1 MDYQRCKSESNQYLL
16 VTTLINL
23 AMTQTNRKTIFGIL
37 LATIAAASVIA
48 FSGTELSYAVLDRTL
63 GHLDGVDDTVKDVGD
78 DVSDLEHDVGD
89 SVDNAGENVGD
100 ILRGDD

>member
-1 MDYQRCKSESNQYLL
+1 MFS
-16 VTTLINL
+16 V
-23 AMTQTNRKTIFGIL
+23 L
-37 LATIAAASVIA
+37 LATITATSVIA
-48 FSGTELSYAVLDRTL
+48 LSGTEVSFAALDRTL

-78 DVSDLEHDVGD
+78 DVADLEHDLGD

>member
-1 MDYQRCKSESNQYLL
+1 MNQSNKKTMFS
-16 VTTLINL
+16 VSL
-23 AMTQTNRKTIFGIL
+23 AV
-37 LATIAAASVIA
+37 IAATSVIVL
-48 FSGTELSYAVLDRTL
+48 SGSELSFAVLDRTL
-63 GHLDGVDDTVKDVGD
+63 GHLDGIDDTVKDVGD

>member
-1 MDYQRCKSESNQYLL
+1 
-16 VTTLINL
+16 
-23 AMTQTNRKTIFGIL
+23 MTQTKKKTLFSML
-37 LATIAAASVIA
+37 LAIIAVTSVL
-48 FSGTELSYAVLDRTL
+48 TLSSSDVSFAVLDRTL

-78 DVSDLEHDVGD
+78 DVADLEHDLGD

>member
-1 MDYQRCKSESNQYLL
+1 M
-16 VTTLINL
+16 I
-23 AMTQTNRKTIFGIL
+23 QTNRKTICSVL
-37 LATIAAASVIA
+37 LATIAAVSVVTLGS
-48 FSGTELSYAVLDRTL
+48 SGVTYALLDRTL

-78 DVSDLEHDVGD
+78 DVADAEHDLGD

>member
-1 MDYQRCKSESNQYLL
+1 MNQSNK
-16 VTTLINL
+16 
-23 AMTQTNRKTIFGIL
+23 KTIFSVL
-37 LATIAAASVIA
+37 LATIATTSVITL
-48 FSGTELSYAVLDRTL
+48 SGPELSFAVLDRTL
-63 GHLDGVDDTVKDVGD
+63 GHLDGIDDTVGDIGD

>member
-1 MDYQRCKSESNQYLL
+1 
-16 VTTLINL
+16 L
-23 AMTQTNRKTIFGIL
+23 AV
-37 LATIAAASVIA
+37 IAATSVIVL
-48 FSGTELSYAVLDRTL
+48 SGSELSFAVLDRTL
-63 GHLDGVDDTVKDVGD
+63 GLGLDGIDDTVKDVGD